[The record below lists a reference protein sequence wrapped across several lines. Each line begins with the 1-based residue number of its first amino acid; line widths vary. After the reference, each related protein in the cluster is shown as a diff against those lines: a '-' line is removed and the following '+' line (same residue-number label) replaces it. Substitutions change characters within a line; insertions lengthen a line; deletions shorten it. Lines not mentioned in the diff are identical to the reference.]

1 MKEIRISQ
9 SMIKAFKDDY
19 CPLKNKVLYITKQFK
34 SIPSLSM
41 MKGTYFET
49 LIIGSDAHGNQ
60 LTTLPLRKNGKPTV
74 DQERIE
80 QQANFFMQVMK
91 DHSMVIQDKQVK
103 LSHQLDTNVFLDGI
117 LDIKG
122 SLFDDIDGPVNDAII
137 DIKLTANIY
146 SQFGDYCWHF
156 PHNMDHTQ
164 AYMYSLLY
172 ESNYKVTPI
181 FYYFVFDYKPV
192 PEYKVIRKTV
202 DATNRAELME
212 SIRKTIEKIEMHE
225 RKTWWTN
232 GSYDNCRYCP
242 LTSMCKDY
250 KKAKKIEIV

>member
-19 CPLKNKVLYITKQFK
+19 CPMKNKVLYITKQFK

-60 LTTLPLRKNGKPTV
+60 LTTLPSKKNGKPTV

-80 QQANFFMQVMK
+80 QQANSFIQVMK
-91 DHSMVIQDKQVK
+91 DHSIVIKDKQLK
-103 LSHQLDTNVFLDGI
+103 LSHKLDTTVFLDGI

-122 SLFDDIDGPVNDAII
+122 SLFDDIDGPVDDAII
-137 DIKLTANIY
+137 DIKLTGNIY
-146 SQFGDYCWHF
+146 NDFGPYCWKT
-156 PHNMDHTQ
+156 PHKMDHLQ
-164 AYMYSLLY
+164 AYMYSYLY
-172 ESNYKVTPI
+172 EKNFGILPI
-181 FYYFVFDYKPV
+181 FYYFVFDYKPE
-192 PEYKVIRKTV
+192 PEYKVIRKHVGV
-202 DATNRAELME
+202 DETKELMD
-212 SIRKTIEKIEMHE
+212 SIQKTVEKIEMHE
-225 RKTWWTN
+225 RRGYWTK